1 MSDTFFNAESYE
13 SQESHE
19 STANATWSRM
29 LAGNRRFAE
38 GKPEHPWQ
46 DAQTRESLIDR
57 QNPDAAVLS
66 CSDSRVPPEIV
77 FDQGLGDL
85 FTVRTAGQ
93 VVDDGVLASLEYAV
107 SELGVSLLVVLGH
120 QGCGAVH
127 MAMDGLDAMLHE
139 ATADADDSIAAAE
152 LMDSLD
158 ERIAESESIIMRSVG
173 MSVWQAR
180 EAELEAQDD
189 IERVHV
195 ASTIENLVSRSEVI
209 QTALTEDRLMLVGAR
224 YQLGTGL
231 VEVLSF

>member
-209 QTALTEDRLMLVGAR
+209 QTALAEDRLMLVGAR